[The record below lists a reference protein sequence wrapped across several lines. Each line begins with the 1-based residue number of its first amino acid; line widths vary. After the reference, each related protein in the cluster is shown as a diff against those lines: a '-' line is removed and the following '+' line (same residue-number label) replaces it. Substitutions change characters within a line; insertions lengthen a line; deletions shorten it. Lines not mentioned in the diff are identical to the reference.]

1 MIYNFCMAVMKS
13 IYIKSLGH
21 IMSLHY
27 DSKFGIT
34 GNSKHLYNQALLVIL
49 PILHKKK
56 GKEEA

>member
-1 MIYNFCMAVMKS
+1 MAVMKS
-13 IYIKSLGH
+13 IYINSLGH